1 MMFPSIKVS
10 NRNDIFV
17 LVSLF
22 CFFLFF
28 FALSTRSPSI
38 HLRTKVKFLLLT
50 KLNKERV
57 VFYLLFGPAL
67 LNVQS
72 TSICHNH

>member
-22 CFFLFF
+22 VCFFCFF
-28 FALSTRSPSI
+28 FALSTRFPSI

-57 VFYLLFGPAL
+57 VFLLFGPAL

-72 TSICHNH
+72 TSSCHNH